1 MTGFPRFWLSQ
12 PHYAA
17 GFAIAF
23 CITFTVLTGQYL
35 VFVPLAV
42 LAAGA
47 DMDMARRQWRRRQA
61 VLKKYEPP
69 QPWQPGE

>member
-23 CITFTVLTGQYL
+23 CIVFAVLTSQYL
-35 VFVPLAV
+35 IFVPLAV

-47 DMDMARRQWRRRQA
+47 DADVALRHWRREQQSR
-61 VLKKYEPP
+61 
-69 QPWQPGE
+69 PGNSRC